1 MSSQPLHMSQ
11 MSERDLKVQLR
22 GFVAFKLKISRIEAS
37 WKLSQNRNDTDYYE
51 IIARL
56 RERGDQLSD

>member
-1 MSSQPLHMSQ
+1 